1 MTYLLDTNVVSELSR
16 PRPNPR
22 VTSWLAAVPSQSI
35 YVSVLTLGEIRFG
48 ILLTPDATRRERL
61 RLWLENDLPRW
72 FEGKLLPV
80 TREVADRWGRLAAEA
95 RRPLARF
102 DSLLAAT
109 ALHHDLGL
117 VTRNVRDF
125 QFPGL
130 EVINPWDIE

>member
-22 VTSWLAAVPSQSI
+22 VTSWLAAVPSQNI

-48 ILLTPDATRRERL
+48 ILMTPDATRRERL